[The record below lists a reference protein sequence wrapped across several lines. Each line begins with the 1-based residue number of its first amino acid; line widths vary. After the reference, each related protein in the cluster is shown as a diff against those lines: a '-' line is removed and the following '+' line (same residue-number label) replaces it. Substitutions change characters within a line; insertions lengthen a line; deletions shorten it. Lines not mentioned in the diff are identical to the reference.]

1 MCILGMFSFS
11 GILTRVLV
19 MSPVF
24 FVSASSAFMAAFL
37 GLSVVAV
44 PTVRD
49 TNNEI
54 EFDFVGRGPGPQE
67 QQRGK
72 GQGGAQRYQTKNE
85 DEQSVCRCRRCERPD
100 AEPTSPTTRPV
111 EPLEGAIRTAQ
122 MPEAK
127 R

>member
-1 MCILGMFSFS
+1 
-11 GILTRVLV
+11 

-67 QQRGK
+67 QKERNMQE
-72 GQGGAQRYQTKNE
+72 GAQRYHHENE
-85 DEQSVCRCRRCERPD
+85 DEYSAPLSTMRAAGCR
-100 AEPTSPTTRPV
+100 AEPAARNMRV
-111 EPLEGAIRTAQ
+111 VAFGGHDCQ
-122 MPEAK
+122 EA
-127 R
+127 RSRAVRLCCTL